1 MAYLYGSGHETVDR
15 MANFAIT
22 GNVVPQTWYRTILRE
37 TGKPHLL
44 AIMILSDIVYWY
56 RPKEVRDEV
65 TGHIRG
71 YEKRFAGDFVQKSY
85 EKYAELYGQDRKSIK
100 RAFDLLVDLG
110 VVKRFFRTI
119 KTDSA
124 PLTNVMFLDL
134 DVKKLHELTYPEKKS
149 AVDNLSTKETVKE
162 ENGNQVD
169 KSYPQVDNA
178 DIVKAAENK
187 AFPDVT
193 EDDTPLVTDLSGGG
207 DKKGTTSPSK
217 STPLPY
223 DLSGGGDRKGYTY
236 TKSTTENTT
245 KSTTEIIPI
254 PHPDIN
260 APARAKPDKRL
271 ADQLEREYQNRIHFE
286 TLLSEFTFAGNALK
300 KAIREISETMTL
312 DLPKDAFFM
321 VNNHSYPYSLVRLRF
336 SQATEHTF
344 RTALSKLRVGIDC
357 KRDMIA
363 ALYSAPLHYPSK

>member
-207 DKKGTTSPSK
+207 D
-217 STPLPY
+217 
-223 DLSGGGDRKGYTY
+223 RKGYTY

-357 KRDMIA
+357 KKDMIA
-363 ALYSAPLHYPSK
+363 TLFSAPLHYPSK

>member
-15 MANFAIT
+15 MANIAIT

-44 AIMILSDIVYWY
+44 AIMILSDLVYWY

-71 YEKRFAGDFVQKSY
+71 YEKKFSGDFVQKTY

-217 STPLPY
+217 SHHLPY
-223 DLSGGGDRKGYTY
+223 DLSGGGDRKGHTY
-236 TKSTTENTT
+236 TKNTTENTT

-254 PHPDIN
+254 IHPDID

-271 ADQLEREYQNRIHFE
+271 ADQLEREYQSRIHLE
-286 TLLSEFTFAGNALK
+286 TLLSEFGFAGNALK
-300 KAIREISETMTL
+300 KAIREIAETMTL
-312 DLPKDAFFM
+312 DLPKDASFM
-321 VNNHSYPYSLVRLRF
+321 VNNHSYPFALVKLRF

-357 KRDMIA
+357 KKEMIA
-363 ALYSAPLHYPSK
+363 MLYSAPLHYPSR